1 MDGGGKL
8 LTAVLLVACGALG
21 ALVFSRDDAAP
32 AAATIQTYGHS
43 DTLVRRTTGPITLDL
58 GQESAVVVPDSGPP
72 NAVTPS
78 QASASGRPAAPI
90 DARPLGRLASEFPP
104 TSGLAPL
111 QTVDAYRAAS
121 EFAAPSSS
129 LTESSDGRRPL
140 SNLLSAPQLPER
152 FPGPEFET
160 DPPVAPRPAPSPV
173 QSHNSRPLLGPPITT
188 GASAAA
194 PSSPGRMTPISSTVR
209 SGQAQEAAPQ
219 TAVAAEAPPP
229 AVAAPRRFVPLKRHT
244 VRDGDTLADL
254 SRRYYGDDSFA
265 AALFEANRGVLSSP
279 DLLPIGAVLTIPAR
293 EWADADPTSGAAAS
307 GSTTPAAV
315 LVPKPEFN
323 AFGAPPTSAAPAAPT
338 QP

>member
-1 MDGGGKL
+1 LDGGGKL

-32 AAATIQTYGHS
+32 AAPTAQTYGHA

-58 GQESAVVVPDSGPP
+58 GQESDIVVPDLAPQIAASPQ
-72 NAVTPS
+72 
-78 QASASGRPAAPI
+78 QASISGRPAAPV
-90 DARPLGRLASEFPP
+90 DARPQGRLAAEFPP
-104 TSGLAPL
+104 TSGLVPL

-129 LTESSDGRRPL
+129 LTESPDGRRPL

-160 DPPVAPRPAPSPV
+160 DPPVAPRPAPSTAQPE
-173 QSHNSRPLLGPPITT
+173 NSRPLLGPPITT
-188 GASAAA
+188 GAPSAAA
-194 PSSPGRMTPISSTVR
+194 LSSPGRMTPISSTVR

-219 TAVAAEAPPP
+219 TAVAAEASPP

-293 EWADADPTSGAAAS
+293 ELAVAGPTFGAAALS
-307 GSTTPAAV
+307 STPAAV

-323 AFGAPPTSAAPAAPT
+323 AFGAPPINAAPS

>member
-21 ALVFSRDDAAP
+21 ALVFSRDDAVPPAP
-32 AAATIQTYGHS
+32 TAQTYGHS

-58 GQESAVVVPDSGPP
+58 GQESAVVVPGLT
-72 NAVTPS
+72 TPVAATPL
-78 QASASGRPAAPI
+78 QAPISGRPAAPI
-90 DARPLGRLASEFPP
+90 DARPQGRLASEFPP
-104 TSGLAPL
+104 ASGLVPL
-111 QTVDAYRAAS
+111 QTVDAYRVAS
-121 EFAAPSSS
+121 DFAAPSSS
-129 LTESSDGRRPL
+129 LTESTDGRRPL

-152 FPGPEFET
+152 FPGTEFET
-160 DPPVAPRPAPSPV
+160 DPPVAPRAAPSTAQPD
-173 QSHNSRPLLGPPITT
+173 NSRPMLGPPITT
-188 GASAAA
+188 GAPSTAA
-194 PSSPGRMTPISSTVR
+194 PNSPGRMTPISSTVR

-219 TAVAAEAPPP
+219 TAVAAEASPP

-254 SRRYYGDDSFA
+254 SRRYYGDDSLA

-293 EWADADPTSGAAAS
+293 EFAVAGPTSGTAAA
-307 GSTTPAAV
+307 GSTPAAV
-315 LVPKPEFN
+315 LAPKPEFN
-323 AFGAPPTSAAPAAPT
+323 AFGAPPTNAAPA